1 MLQVAILAGGLAT
14 RLRPLTKKIPKIL
27 LDVAGRPF
35 AEWQVELLRRNG
47 VERIVYCLGFL
58 GEQVQTALGDGS
70 RWGMTFD
77 YISDGPRL
85 LGTGGAIKRAAPL
98 LDDSF
103 IVMYGD
109 SYLPC
114 DMPPIEERFHASG
127 KSGLMTVF
135 RNEGLWDTSNVAF
148 TDGKILRYHKEQ
160 LTPDMAY
167 IDYGLGVL
175 RRDVLDR
182 YPADAPLDL
191 ARVYQD
197 LLQEDNLAG
206 YEVNQRFYEI
216 GSREGLEEL
225 SEYLKRGMDRI
236 NRMNRI
242 GGPSAASNG

>member
-14 RLRPLTKKIPKIL
+14 RLRPLTEKIPKIL

-58 GEQVQTALGDGS
+58 GEQVQDALGDGS
-70 RWGMTFD
+70 RWDMTFD
-77 YISDGPRL
+77 YVSDGPRL
-85 LGTGGAIKRAAPL
+85 LGTGGALKRAVPL
-98 LDDSF
+98 LDESF
-103 IVMYGD
+103 FVMYGD

-114 DMPPIEERFHASG
+114 DLPPVEESFLASS

-135 RNEGLWDTSNVAF
+135 RNEGQWDTSNVAF
-148 TDGKILRYHKEQ
+148 ADGEILRYHKEQ

-175 RRDVLDR
+175 RRDVFDR
-182 YPADAPLDL
+182 YPADTPLDL
-191 ARVYQD
+191 ATVYQD
-197 LLQEDNLAG
+197 LLAEDQLAG

-216 GSREGLEEL
+216 GSRAGLEEL
-225 SEYLKRGMDRI
+225 SSFLTSTDTDEPLRI
-236 NRMNRI
+236 
-242 GGPSAASNG
+242 S